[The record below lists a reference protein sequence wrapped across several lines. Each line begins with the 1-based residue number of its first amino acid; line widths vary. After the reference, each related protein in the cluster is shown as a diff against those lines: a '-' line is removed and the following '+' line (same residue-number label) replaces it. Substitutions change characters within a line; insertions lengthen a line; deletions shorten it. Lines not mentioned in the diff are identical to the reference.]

1 MRRFPRIRV
10 QYLAAAALAVG
21 IGGGIYA
28 LRGSQANAPA
38 PATAPLVASPRQ
50 ASTVA
55 TASTVVQAS
64 SMPWGSRKSTVPRK
78 STAPPTR
85 PKHESVPSALAL
97 LARARLAYAHVPAVV
112 VAGTLVRARLR
123 LTFILHD
130 DRIVADGWL
139 GTGANGE
146 IIGAVTPARSPT
158 FARELGTRCWRPLAK
173 SNVLSSTDIGA
184 KFPPALPG
192 PFGPPVRSRG
202 GWVITGEDSNGALTV
217 LDIDAKTFKL
227 RSLTS
232 SQSGLSFTGSV
243 DALSSV
249 PALPVPEPR
258 C

>member
-1 MRRFPRIRV
+1 
-10 QYLAAAALAVG
+10 
-21 IGGGIYA
+21 
-28 LRGSQANAPA
+28 
-38 PATAPLVASPRQ
+38 
-50 ASTVA
+50 
-55 TASTVVQAS
+55 
-64 SMPWGSRKSTVPRK
+64 MP
-78 STAPPTR
+78 
-85 PKHESVPSALAL
+85 SVSAL
-97 LARARLAYAHVPAVV
+97 LARARSAYAHVPAVV
-112 VAGTLVRARLR
+112 VTGTLVKARLR

-146 IIGAVTPARSPT
+146 IIGAVTPAGSPT

-173 SNVLSSTDIGA
+173 SNVLSSTDLGTA
-184 KFPPALPG
+184 FPPALSG

-202 GWVITGEDSNGALTV
+202 GWAITGEDSNGVVAV
-217 LDIDAKTFKL
+217 FVIDAKTFLL

-232 SQSGLSFTGSV
+232 TESGFRFTGSV